1 MTSTTDTPAEEKT
14 FDLAAI
20 LDGARQTHV
29 TVDLCLRP
37 DLYKAAFDLN
47 ASLVDAEDQDGKKP
61 TKKQIEEL
69 KAARKAVA
77 DNTLKVTVRSLSD
90 KEISVIR
97 DTVIRKHP
105 KTKGASE
112 EVRTLE
118 ERNQVDEIKISLLA
132 VGAVRIESPDGG
144 VRTGLTNDES
154 RALREALP
162 QSEWDRLVDSFD
174 TAQVQL
180 KALEGVVADPSFR
193 WAASVD

>member
-29 TVDLCLRP
+29 TVDLYLRP

-47 ASLVDAEDQDGKKP
+47 ARLVDAEDQDGKKP
-61 TKKQIEEL
+61 TKKQLEEL
-69 KAARKAVA
+69 KAARKAVT
-77 DNTLKVTVRSLSD
+77 DTTLKVTVRSLSD
-90 KEISVIR
+90 KEISVVR
-97 DTVIRKHP
+97 DTMIRKHP

-112 EVRTLE
+112 EIRALE
-118 ERNQVDEIKISLLA
+118 ERNQVDQIKVGLVA

-154 RALREALP
+154 HALREALP